1 MISIETPRV
10 AKGESRNEKDI
21 EAIREMQRKLEAIIR
36 SHEDGSPERELAKQ
50 SISDLQQEI
59 AYLQSDMQET
69 SRSSPRET
77 LLGGPEQ
84 DAVLKKQMIA
94 LAIQLGKATDD
105 SEEKANIIKAIQN
118 LEQEIQTRQSIR
130 MMIDQ
135 LDAQ

>member
-1 MISIETPRV
+1 MINIEMPRV
-10 AKGESRNEKDI
+10 AKGEPRNEKDI
-21 EAIREMQRKLEAIIR
+21 EAIREMTRKLNDIVH
-36 SHEDGSPERELAKQ
+36 SSEDGSQKRELAKQ
-50 SISDLQQEI
+50 SISDLQKEI
-59 AYLQSDMQET
+59 AYLESDMQET
-69 SRSSPRET
+69 LHSSPRET
-77 LLGGPEQ
+77 ILGGLEQ
-84 DAVLKKQMIA
+84 DVALKKQMIA